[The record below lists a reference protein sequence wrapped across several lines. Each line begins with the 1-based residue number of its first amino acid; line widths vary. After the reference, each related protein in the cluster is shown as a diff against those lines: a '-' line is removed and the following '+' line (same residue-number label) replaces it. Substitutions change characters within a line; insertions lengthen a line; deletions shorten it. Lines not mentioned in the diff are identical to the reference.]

1 MMGSFILFG
10 KLNLLWFCLLF
21 FLGGTPYCE
30 IWGQHSKA
38 KIMVLGSYHMANPGA
53 DVFNMHADDI
63 FTTQRQKEMEDL
75 VSVLLKFKPTKI
87 VLEVSSKTDSL
98 YNARYQSYVEGNHKL
113 IANEAQQ
120 LGFRLAKYSGH
131 KKVYC
136 VDEAGKFDFD
146 AVMQF
151 AMQNGQGQ
159 SIQSM
164 MGTIQNH
171 IAEETKL
178 LLESTLI
185 EYFKHMNRPENQE
198 MGLDWYMKL
207 LEIAN
212 GKSFPGPELV
222 SDVYERNLKIMSNI
236 FRLSDS
242 KDDRILVIYGNGHS
256 AFFKSLL
263 LGSEKFEWVDVFDYL
278 KTN

>member
-1 MMGSFILFG
+1 MNSFFSSCKFNFIWLCLF
-10 KLNLLWFCLLF
+10 LNAI
-21 FLGGTPYCE
+21 GTPCI
-30 IWGQHSKA
+30 IWGQQTKA

-53 DVFNMHADDI
+53 DVFNMQADDVL
-63 FTTQRQKEMEDL
+63 TTHRQKEMEEL

-87 VLEVSSKTDSL
+87 VLEENSKLDSVH
-98 YNARYQSYVEGNHKL
+98 NARFQSYVEGNHKL
-113 IANEAQQ
+113 TANESQQ
-120 LGFRLAKYSGH
+120 IGFRLAKYSGH
-131 KKVYC
+131 KKVFC
-136 VDEAGKFDFD
+136 VDESGKFDFD

-159 SIQSM
+159 SIQTM

-171 IAEETKL
+171 IATENKL

-185 EYFKHMNRPENQE
+185 QYFKHMNRPENQE
-198 MGLDWYMKL
+198 MGLGWYMKL
-207 LEIAN
+207 LDIAD

-242 KDDRILVIYGNGHS
+242 PEDRILVIYGNGHT
-256 AFFKSLL
+256 AFFKSIL
-263 LGSEKFEWVDVFDYL
+263 LGSERFEWVDVFDYFP
-278 KTN
+278 K

>member
-1 MMGSFILFG
+1 MKSYHFFCKVKSF
-10 KLNLLWFCLLF
+10 WFCLLF
-21 FLGGTPYCE
+21 ILSGTVNADLY
-30 IWGQHSKA
+30 GQQTKA

-53 DVFNMHADDI
+53 DVFNMQADDVLSPH
-63 FTTQRQKEMEDL
+63 RQKEMEEL

-98 YNARYQSYVEGNHKL
+98 YNASYQSYIEGNHKL
-113 IANEAQQ
+113 TANEAQQ

-131 KKVYC
+131 KKVFC
-136 VDEAGKFDFD
+136 VDETGKFDFD

-159 SIQSM
+159 SIQTM

-171 IAEETKL
+171 IATENKL

-185 EYFKHMNRPENQE
+185 QYFKHMNSPENQE

-207 LEIAN
+207 LNIAD

-236 FRLSDS
+236 FRLTDS
-242 KDDRILVIYGNGHS
+242 PEDRILVIYGNGHT
-256 AFFKSLL
+256 AFFKSIL
-263 LGSEKFEWVDVFDYL
+263 LGSEKFDWVDVFNYFP
-278 KTN
+278 K